1 MDFASVS
8 AVLGSI
14 KTATEIAKILK
25 ESNVSLE
32 KAEFKLKLAELISS
46 LADAKI
52 EMSEIQQLL
61 VEKDSEIRKLNEQ
74 ISIKDKLEWEPP
86 YYWLKKEHNKDGPF
100 CQNCYDKNKEL
111 IRLQGDGSGY
121 WECKACKSTYTDK
134 TYDHSPMDIYRDD
147 HDEFNT
153 Y

>member
-61 VEKDSEIRKLNEQ
+61 VEKDSKIRKLNERL
-74 ISIKDKLEWEPP
+74 SIKDKLEI
-86 YYWLKKEHNKDGPF
+86 KK
-100 CQNCYDKNKEL
+100 
-111 IRLQGDGSGY
+111 
-121 WECKACKSTYTDK
+121 
-134 TYDHSPMDIYRDD
+134 
-147 HDEFNT
+147 
-153 Y
+153 